1 MSFSERLKELRQLN
15 NFTQQELA
23 DYLDVSRVT
32 YTNYER
38 GHSEPNLN
46 TIKLL
51 ASHFKVSTDY
61 LLDFNDDTLNKN
73 KTKKLLLDLEAELN
87 KINKT
92 FEVEIKSLLISILNL
107 IKTNQLSSS
116 DVSKWL
122 IDINEKDL
130 EGSSELLRFISEM
143 PKEFDSIIDTEQVY
157 QTLITNG
164 K

>member
-46 TIKLL
+46 TVKLL
-51 ASHFKVSTDY
+51 ASHYKVSTDY

-73 KTKKLLLDLEAELN
+73 KTKKLLLGLEAELK
-87 KINKT
+87 KINRA
-92 FEVEIKSLLISILNL
+92 FELEIQNLLINLLNL

-116 DVSKWL
+116 DVTKWL
-122 IDINEKDL
+122 IEINKKDL
-130 EGSSELLRFISEM
+130 EGSSEILHFISEM
-143 PKEFDSIIDTEQVY
+143 PKEFDTIIDIEQIYKTIIV
-157 QTLITNG
+157 NE

>member
-23 DYLDVSRVT
+23 DYLAVSRVT

-73 KTKKLLLDLEAELN
+73 KTKKLLLGLEAELK
-87 KINKT
+87 KINRT
-92 FEVEIKSLLISILNL
+92 FELEIK
-107 IKTNQLSSS
+107 
-116 DVSKWL
+116 
-122 IDINEKDL
+122 
-130 EGSSELLRFISEM
+130 
-143 PKEFDSIIDTEQVY
+143 
-157 QTLITNG
+157 
-164 K
+164 

>member
-46 TIKLL
+46 TVKLL
-51 ASHFKVSTDY
+51 ASHYKVSTDY

-73 KTKKLLLDLEAELN
+73 KTKKLLLDIEAELK
-87 KINKT
+87 KINRA
-92 FEVEIKSLLISILNL
+92 FELEIQNLLINLLNL

-116 DVSKWL
+116 DVTKWL
-122 IDINEKDL
+122 IEINKKDL
-130 EGSSELLRFISEM
+130 EGSSEILHFISEM
-143 PKEFDSIIDTEQVY
+143 PKEFDTIIDIEQIYKTIIV
-157 QTLITNG
+157 NE